1 MYFLIIV
8 AAIAVYV
15 IMTRNKFNEL
25 QQMIKNGVSDIGVQS
40 EALDRTLDK
49 LIDIARNGYQKEIE
63 GIAQLTAKDKLDRL
77 LFLGQKYPDLKS
89 IGEYSAIARKSEML
103 DKNLT
108 AARQLVN
115 GNIREYNTA
124 SLHLCLVSKKKRS
137 LMRKITKRI
146 NHLKEE
152 TWILQN
158 NFDRINQSDS

>member
-8 AAIAVYV
+8 AAIAVYI

-103 DKNLT
+103 DKNLA

-124 SLHLCLVSKKKRS
+124 
-137 LMRKITKRI
+137 I
-146 NHLKEE
+146 NNFPGTIVASMFGFKEE
-152 TWILQN
+152 AFIDAENYEKNKSLERRNLDLTK
-158 NFDRINQSDS
+158 